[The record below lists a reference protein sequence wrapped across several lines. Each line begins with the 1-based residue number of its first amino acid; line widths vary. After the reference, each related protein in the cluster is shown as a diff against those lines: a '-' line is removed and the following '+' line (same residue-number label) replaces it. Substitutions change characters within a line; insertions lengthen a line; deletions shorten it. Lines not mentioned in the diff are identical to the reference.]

1 MKIILLI
8 TFILYHINL
17 AYAADTS
24 GDSGEQ
30 KQNYEYTKTD
40 SKTFNLAKKEIA
52 AKNFPRAIELLE
64 EELQSSPSNADVW
77 NLIGFSERNIENF
90 EKSMKAYNKALS
102 LEPNHKGALEY
113 KGELYLKL
121 GDLKNAQ
128 KLLEKLNNMCN
139 FNCKER
145 DALKKSINQFKLNK

>member
-1 MKIILLI
+1 
-8 TFILYHINL
+8 
-17 AYAADTS
+17 
-24 GDSGEQ
+24 
-30 KQNYEYTKTD
+30 
-40 SKTFNLAKKEIA
+40 
-52 AKNFPRAIELLE
+52 
-64 EELQSSPSNADVW
+64 
-77 NLIGFSERNIENF
+77 
-90 EKSMKAYNKALS
+90 MKAYNKALS

-145 DALKKSINQFKLNK
+145 DSLKKSINQFKLNK